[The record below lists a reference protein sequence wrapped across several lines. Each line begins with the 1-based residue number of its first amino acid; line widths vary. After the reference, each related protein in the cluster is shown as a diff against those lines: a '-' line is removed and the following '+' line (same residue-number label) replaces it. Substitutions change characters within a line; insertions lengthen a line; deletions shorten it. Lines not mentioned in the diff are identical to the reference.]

1 MINKPTLWTLSTFR
15 RKNREEPQ
23 HCWRASCNW
32 KSCQFLVWR
41 MIHPMFDDP
50 ICIWAITMSVSQYVL
65 KNINKQI
72 NQTIAKVYDCLCIHA
87 VCAYEITGIRYTYI
101 YIYLC
106 IYIYIHIY
114 THIHIYTYIYIY
126 IYIIYIYIRVSW
138 QDLLMLISFTHCNIL
153 SNIFVPPTQP
163 RLPGFAIRLS
173 DLHLP
178 GHHGPSGGSLQGW
191 EAKWFVLGVV

>member
-1 MINKPTLWTLSTFR
+1 MSIFGLKDDTSYVWWSYMHMSHNHVSISVCIKKHKQTNKSNNCKGLWLFMYTR
-15 RKNREEPQ
+15 G
-23 HCWRASCNW
+23 
-32 KSCQFLVWR
+32 
-41 MIHPMFDDP
+41 M
-50 ICIWAITMSVSQYVL
+50 CIW
-65 KNINKQI
+65 N
-72 NQTIAKVYDCLCIHA
+72 H
-87 VCAYEITGIRYTYI
+87 RYTVYVYI

-106 IYIYIHIY
+106 IYIHRY
-114 THIHIYTYIYIY
+114 THIHIYIYIY
-126 IYIIYIYIRVSW
+126 IYTYIYTYIYINYIYIYIRVSW

>member
-1 MINKPTLWTLSTFR
+1 MSIFGLKDDTSYVWWSYMHMSHNHVSISVCIKKHKQTNKSNNCKGLWLFMYTR
-15 RKNREEPQ
+15 G
-23 HCWRASCNW
+23 
-32 KSCQFLVWR
+32 
-41 MIHPMFDDP
+41 M
-50 ICIWAITMSVSQYVL
+50 CIW
-65 KNINKQI
+65 N
-72 NQTIAKVYDCLCIHA
+72 H
-87 VCAYEITGIRYTYI
+87 RYTVYVYI
-101 YIYLC
+101 YISV
-106 IYIYIHIY
+106 YIYIHIY
-114 THIHIYTYIYIY
+114 IHIYIYIYIYTYIYIH
-126 IYIIYIYIRVSW
+126 IYINYIYIYIRVSW